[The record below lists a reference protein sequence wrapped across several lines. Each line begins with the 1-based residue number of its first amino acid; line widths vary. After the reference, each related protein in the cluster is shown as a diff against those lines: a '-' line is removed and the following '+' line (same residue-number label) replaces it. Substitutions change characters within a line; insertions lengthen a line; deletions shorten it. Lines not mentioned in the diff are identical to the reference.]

1 MGWKLTANGSR
12 LAPRPILQKVGV
24 YCPVVSE
31 IIILMQVIKVKGLA
45 AESKAKKNTRRNRR
59 IWVQLWWDDC
69 PLV

>member
-31 IIILMQVIKVKGLA
+31 IIILVQVIKVKF
-45 AESKAKKNTRRNRR
+45 KCP
-59 IWVQLWWDDC
+59 VQHFRQIIM
-69 PLV
+69 

>member
-31 IIILMQVIKVKGLA
+31 IIILMQVIKVKF
-45 AESKAKKNTRRNRR
+45 KCP
-59 IWVQLWWDDC
+59 VQHFRQIIMYFFDTVV
-69 PLV
+69 PRVEAIVHQ